1 MSGSIT
7 FRETLRLVRD
17 FLEVA
22 FHTLLYI
29 RQVYPADLFH
39 QVKKYNVPVWQSRN
53 PALNE
58 YLGRVLECIAEEL
71 DKGVVRRVI
80 LVIKEDSTEETPLER
95 FVFEFEWL
103 IAQRD
108 MPKEAGDDFTPRAH
122 GIARGDVE
130 DLFRACLLKL
140 TLSQSHLRRLTTGVT
155 FAVVLEMRDDAAP
168 PESKA
173 ARAGHVPAEWIPA
186 EQRQAAEDDGEG
198 PGRGRAGGELST
210 ISPLEAVRLGVIS
223 MDMRVEETAQ
233 KFNDSSELMSSGE
246 VELHPVRDRKGKGRA
261 I

>member
-1 MSGSIT
+1 MSGT
-7 FRETLRLVRD
+7 LTYRETLRLVRD
-17 FLEVA
+17 YLEVA

-29 RQVYPADLFH
+29 RQVYPAELFH

-71 DKGVVRRVI
+71 DKGAVRRVI
-80 LVIKEDSTEETPLER
+80 LVIKEDSAEETPLER
-95 FVFEFEWL
+95 FIFEFEWL

-108 MPKEAGDDFTPRAH
+108 MPKQG
-122 GIARGDVE
+122 E
-130 DLFRACLLKL
+130 DLTPAVHGVA
-140 TLSQSHLRRLTTGVT
+140 QAVT
-155 FAVVLEMRDDAAP
+155 FAVVLEMRDDAPP

-173 ARAGHVPAEWIPA
+173 ARDGHVPAEWVPA

-198 PGRGRAGGELST
+198 PGRGRPGGELST
-210 ISPLEAVRLGVIS
+210 ISPLEA

-233 KFNDSSELMSSGE
+233 KFDEGDLMSSGE
-246 VELHPVRDRKGKGRA
+246 VELHPVRDRKGKARA
-261 I
+261 V